1 MNNALEGFFKGTA
14 AFAAL
19 GTGVVIDGSIK
30 AAIVLLV
37 VAGAALACGTLAE
50 RIGAWR

>member
-1 MNNALEGFFKGTA
+1 MNNALAGFFKSVA

-30 AAIVLLV
+30 AAVVLLI
-37 VAGAALACGTLAE
+37 VAAAALACGMAAE